1 MKNLILIA
9 PPAAGKGTISKYLVE
24 TLGYTQISTG
34 DILRKVAKEETEV
47 GTQIR
52 DLLKE
57 GKLISDDIILPLFK
71 SELIS
76 LKDKPFILDGVPR
89 TLDQAD
95 YLKNLFN
102 ELNINN
108 YVVINIDIDENLLE
122 QRATGRRICKNCG
135 TSYNI
140 YFDGFKPKVEGTCD
154 KCNHELIQRDD
165 DTAETF
171 KSRYET
177 YLKETAPL
185 INFYE
190 TEGVLKMV
198 DASKSSDEIIKDVVN
213 IVNGEEN
220 D

>member
-24 TLGYTQISTG
+24 NLGYTQISTG

-71 SELIS
+71 EELIS
-76 LKDKPFILDGVPR
+76 LKDKSFILDGMPR
-89 TLDQAD
+89 TLNQAE
-95 YLKNLFN
+95 YIKNLFN
-102 ELNINN
+102 KLNINN

-154 KCNHELIQRDD
+154 KCNSELIQRDD
-165 DTAETF
+165 DTSETF

-190 TEGVLKMV
+190 NENALETV
-198 DASKSSDEIIKDVVN
+198 DASKPSEEIIQDVVS
-213 IVNGEEN
+213 IIQGDEK
-220 D
+220 